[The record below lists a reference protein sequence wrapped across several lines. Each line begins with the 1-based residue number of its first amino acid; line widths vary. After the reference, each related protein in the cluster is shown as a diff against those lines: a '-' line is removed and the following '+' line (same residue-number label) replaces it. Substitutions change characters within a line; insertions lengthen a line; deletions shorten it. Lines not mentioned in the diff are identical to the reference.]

1 MSSKNV
7 NNKKL
12 YTFLRLYFGF
22 SVRSLCVYFLQH
34 CFPQDP
40 RKYSNLTALINC
52 FKRRRIFQSW
62 EKQTLRLLYVDLC
75 RKLNMIC
82 GNGEKEPLKATF
94 GNFTDFHSA
103 HFAVMKFLLM
113 LKSIFNGKSKQ
124 FSALNH
130 IFVWSALSNTDGIF
144 LRNVS
149 RHSCAWQWYG
159 PWFMTSVQGLD
170 KSRT

>member
-82 GNGEKEPLKATF
+82 GNGEEEPLKATF

-113 LKSIFNGKSKQ
+113 LKSIFNGKSNN
-124 FSALNH
+124 FPL
-130 IFVWSALSNTDGIF
+130 WTIF
-144 LRNVS
+144 L
-149 RHSCAWQWYG
+149 YG
-159 PWFMTSVQGLD
+159 VPCLLLMEYFYVMFQDIVVHDNDSGLGLCRLS
-170 KSRT
+170 KV

>member
-12 YTFLRLYFGF
+12 YTFLRLYFGI
-22 SVRSLCVYFLQH
+22 SIRSLCVYFLQH

-40 RKYSNLTALINC
+40 RKYSNLTGLINC

-113 LKSIFNGKSKQ
+113 LKSIFNGKSNN
-124 FSALNH
+124 FPL
-130 IFVWSALSNTDGIF
+130 WTIF
-144 LRNVS
+144 LYGVPLQYWWNISMLNVS
-149 RHSCAWQWYG
+149 RYSCPWLR

>member
-1 MSSKNV
+1 MYSKNV

-12 YTFLRLYFGF
+12 HIYIFKVIFWCI
-22 SVRSLCVYFLQH
+22 RSWCVHFLQH
-34 CFPQDP
+34 CFPLDP

-113 LKSIFNGKSKQ
+113 LKSIFNGKSNN
-124 FSALNH
+124 FPL
-130 IFVWSALSNTDGIF
+130 WTIF
-144 LRNVS
+144 L
-149 RHSCAWQWYG
+149 YG
-159 PWFMTSVQGLD
+159 VPCLILMEYFYVMFQDIVVHDNDTGLGLWRL
-170 KSRT
+170 STV